1 MSSPRLAI
9 LAILSLA
16 VLPFPASA
24 SGGND
29 LVSCG
34 GGVRATAVGCGK
46 ARRIAKEYARTHQ
59 HSLWSYSCTSGD
71 NRGRCVLDRKV
82 VTFRLN

>member
-1 MSSPRLAI
+1 MSLPRFAI
-9 LAILSLA
+9 LAIVLVA
-16 VLPFPASA
+16 VLPIPASA
-24 SGGND
+24 SGGHD

-59 HSLWSYSCTSGD
+59 HSLWSYVCSSGD

-82 VTFRLN
+82 VTFPVN